1 MIFLT
6 LTQRL
11 KVEDW
16 CLEEGHSTPVLE
28 RTKPFY
34 PSCIIPSWAQL
45 RGRVHP
51 PDCRLSLWPLA
62 LAGAPACG
70 IWVGEHW
77 FQLKKI
83 SEILATTWQLSNQL
97 GLSGLQPAAACS
109 QLLTGI
115 DGADGVN
122 HHPRDFFYFL
132 CFALLGFNPMAHSV
146 QMASDP
152 EIPLPGGIS
161 KWFAKD
167 KITST

>member
-122 HHPRDFFYFL
+122 HHPRDFFFFFYVLHCLASIPWPTLFRWPL
-132 CFALLGFNPMAHSV
+132 ILRFHYLEGFPNGL
-146 QMASDP
+146 Q
-152 EIPLPGGIS
+152 
-161 KWFAKD
+161 KTK
-167 KITST
+167 